1 MMKMMK
7 KTGFYIRYVL
17 AAGLV
22 FVLAGCAST
31 SEIQSLRAMTEEAM
45 AISTGAKDQAD
56 AAMGAAQE
64 ANANAQRAMD
74 RADAAM
80 QAADEAQTCC
90 EANTRRIDRLLERS
104 MSK

>member
-1 MMKMMK
+1 MMK
-7 KTGFYIRYVL
+7 KTGFDLRYLL

-22 FVLAGCAST
+22 FMLAGCAST
-31 SEIQSLRAMTEEAM
+31 SEIQSLRTLTEEAM
-45 AISTGAKDQAD
+45 AMANSAKDQAD
-56 AAMGAAQE
+56 AAMATANE
-64 ANANAQRAMD
+64 ANANVGRAMD

-90 EANTRRIDRLLERS
+90 EVNTLGIGRLLERS